1 MNESES
7 DRNRLLKQYKETI
20 DEKQC
25 TCFNDLNPRK
35 LLERLREMQ
44 ITQETVSYSLLVV
57 E

>member
-25 TCFNDLNPRK
+25 TCFNDLNPRN

-44 ITQETVSYSLLVV
+44 ITQETVSYSLFF
-57 E
+57 

>member
-25 TCFNDLNPRK
+25 ACFHDLNSRK

-44 ITQETVSYSLLVV
+44 ITQETVPYGLFF
-57 E
+57 